1 MYKINL
7 ILDDD
12 ESIYKNLMI
21 PRITLK
27 QPDENNVMKYFNF
40 LSHITEENID
50 DEIKILKI
58 KKK

>member
-1 MYKINL
+1 
-7 ILDDD
+7 
-12 ESIYKNLMI
+12 MI